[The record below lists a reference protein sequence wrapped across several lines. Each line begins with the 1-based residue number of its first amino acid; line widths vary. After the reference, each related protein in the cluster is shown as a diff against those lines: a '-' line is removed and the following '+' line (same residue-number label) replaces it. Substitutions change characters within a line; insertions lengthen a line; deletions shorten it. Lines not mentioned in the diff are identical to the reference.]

1 MTTEISAPKS
11 KKPSINPFLRALLGL
26 LMLLPACAL
35 CSTNLLGLTIGTFTS
50 SQQSRPFSND
60 SEFVGPENFERLF
73 DTRIFTSAVEFTSQ
87 LVLVRT
93 LVAAIF
99 PILLSIG
106 VYQLGKRSRRG
117 VRLLFTLPMAFFA
130 PVLMAYFSQRMDWM
144 WDRESTKTTVLLIEA
159 MTMLIVS
166 CAAGLLAYSA
176 ILRRY
181 EAHEKGWRAAL
192 PSLIAVWL
200 IGQFAVTAYALQAF
214 VLLGFISKSGAFT
227 FSQFVFETTRIFN
240 LHVGFAASALVFL
253 PVAMSGMLATLILV
267 LFRLQLEHDP
277 KSEDIERPGNRL
289 FGILGW
295 VVTAIGAFGVI
306 FILFAPYLVSLL
318 DVLLGKG
325 ESYVTPAS
333 VSFVKIWLNSILPPL
348 LIVFFVQLPVAYL
361 GALAIGA
368 VRPFGRWSEWL
379 LLLFSPWLFVT
390 SMPFILQRM
399 LDLENVDALDTFSAL
414 LPPLLISVPMLV
426 VLTIFFKGHES
437 KWRQARA
444 EGMPAMRAF
453 FTKLFIPSLPLAGF
467 MAALSF
473 LAASQDLIHSLP
485 VVWDLEQF
493 NATSAIFRFF
503 TFDLLESEKAILI
516 FGFPIF
522 LIFSVIF
529 LALRMFY
536 LDKLSLGR
544 EPTVAKQE
552 TPG

>member
-1 MTTEISAPKS
+1 MTTEISAPES

-73 DTRIFTSAVEFTSQ
+73 DTRFFTSVVEFTSQ

-117 VRLLFTLPMAFFA
+117 VRWLFTLPMAFFA
-130 PVLMAYFSQRMDWM
+130 PALMAYFSQRMEWM
-144 WDRESTKTTVLLIEA
+144 WDRESTKTTILLIEA
-159 MTMLIVS
+159 LAMLIVS
-166 CAAGLLAYSA
+166 CAAGLLVYSA

-181 EAHEKGWRAAL
+181 EAHEKSWRAAL

-214 VLLGFISKSGAFT
+214 LLQGFLKKSGAVT
-227 FSQFVFETTRIFN
+227 FSQFVFETTRLFN
-240 LHVGFAASALVFL
+240 LDVGFAASILVFL
-253 PVAMSGMLATLILV
+253 PVAMLGMLATLILV

-277 KSEDIERPGNRL
+277 KREDIERPGNRL

-325 ESYVTPAS
+325 ESYAPAS

-348 LIVFFVQLPVAYL
+348 LVILFVQLPVAYL

-399 LDLENVDALDTFSAL
+399 LDLGDADALDTFPAL

-426 VLTIFFKGHES
+426 VLTIFFKGHEP

-485 VVWDLEQF
+485 VVRHLEQF

-503 TFDLLESEKAILI
+503 IFGLLESEKAILM

>member
-1 MTTEISAPKS
+1 MTTEISAPES

-130 PVLMAYFSQRMDWM
+130 PVLVAYFSQRMDWM

-159 MTMLIVS
+159 LTMLIVS

-181 EAHEKGWRAAL
+181 EADEKGWRAAL
-192 PSLIAVWL
+192 PSLIAIWL
-200 IGQFAVTAYALQAF
+200 IGQFAVTAYALQAAPP
-214 VLLGFISKSGAFT
+214 LGFLFRSDAIT
-227 FSQFVFETTRIFN
+227 FSQFVFETSRLFN
-240 LHVGFAASALVFL
+240 VHVGFAASVLVFL
-253 PVAMSGMLATLILV
+253 PVAMLGMLAMLILV

-277 KSEDIERPGNRL
+277 KSEDIARPGNRL

-325 ESYVTPAS
+325 ESYARSDTF
-333 VSFVKIWLNSILPPL
+333 VSMWLNSILPPL
-348 LIVFFVQLPVAYL
+348 LVILFVQLPVAYL

-390 SMPFILQRM
+390 SMPFALQRM
-399 LDLENVDALDTFSAL
+399 LDLGDADALGTFSAL
-414 LPPLLISVPMLV
+414 LPSLLISVPMLV
-426 VLTIFFKGHES
+426 VLTIFFKGHEP

-444 EGMPAMRAF
+444 EGTSVIRAF
-453 FTKLFIPSLPLAGF
+453 FTKLFLPSLPLAGF
-467 MAALSF
+467 LAALAI
-473 LAASQDLIHSLP
+473 LVATQDLIHSLTVARDP
-485 VVWDLEQF
+485 EQF
-493 NATSAIFRFF
+493 NAASAIFQFLAIGPL
-503 TFDLLESEKAILI
+503 DSEKIIVI
-516 FGFPIF
+516 FGLPVF